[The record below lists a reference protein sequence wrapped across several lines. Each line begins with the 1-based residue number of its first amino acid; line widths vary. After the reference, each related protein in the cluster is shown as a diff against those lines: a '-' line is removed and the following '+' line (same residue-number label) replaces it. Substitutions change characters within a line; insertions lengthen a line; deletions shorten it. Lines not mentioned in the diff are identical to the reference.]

1 MVEKEAVVGHE
12 EGLHAR
18 PAKDLVKKAGQFES
32 RIQIGKAGKVVKA
45 RIGEGYRRMP
55 GDEEAFV
62 AIAWPGRAP
71 PERLELPKKARM
83 V

>member
-1 MVEKEAVVGHE
+1 MVEKEAIVGHE
-12 EGLHAR
+12 EGLLA
-18 PAKDLVKKAGQFES
+18 AKDLLVKKAGQFES